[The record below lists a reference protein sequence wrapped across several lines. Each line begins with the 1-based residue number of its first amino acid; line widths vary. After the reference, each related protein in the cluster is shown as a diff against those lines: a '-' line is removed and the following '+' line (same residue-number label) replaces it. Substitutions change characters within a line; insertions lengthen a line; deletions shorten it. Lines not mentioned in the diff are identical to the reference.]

1 MDSEV
6 QKSTVAAGGVPCRY
20 SSLTDPEILAD
31 NPHMSVLCTALENGK
46 YRPVMQE
53 WSRFYTILGKEMKHI
68 MNGEMSLE
76 DGLNIAQ
83 EELEDMLKKAPR

>member
-20 SSLTDPEILAD
+20 SSLTDPEILAN

-46 YRPVMQE
+46 YRPVM
-53 WSRFYTILGKEMKHI
+53 SRFYTILGKEMKHI
-68 MNGEMSLE
+68 MNREMSLE

-83 EELEDMLKKAPR
+83 EELEDMLKKASR